1 MYFNAPQTN
10 DHIYKKMYTRKKIT
24 FIIRLLEKDFGVPLR
39 NRDDFTVNPL
49 DMLIATLL
57 SQNTNDINSH
67 RAWKSLKE
75 KFPDYKSLYNAR
87 TTSIESAI
95 RTGGMARQKAARI
108 KELLRAVKKRYGKL
122 SLEDI
127 RQKSDEEIMEELTS
141 LNGIGVKTASCVI
154 LFGLGRNS
162 FPVDTHVH
170 RILNRLGIV
179 QTGNP
184 EKTFYAMQELVPPD
198 KMYSFHTNLI
208 RFGRSICKAQ
218 RSECY
223 RCPLKKRCT
232 YENKILQNTVSK
244 LVNRGG
250 PLKRDFMLLDNV

>member
-1 MYFNAPQTN
+1 MCT
-10 DHIYKKMYTRKKIT
+10 KKNIALV
-24 FIIRLLEKDFGVPLR
+24 IRLLEKHFGVPVLKR
-39 NRDDFTVNPL
+39 AEFAVDPI

-67 RAWKSLKE
+67 RAWKSLK
-75 KFPDYKSLYNAR
+75 KKYPDYQTLYKAR
-87 TTSIESAI
+87 LKSIESAI
-95 RTGGMARQKAARI
+95 KTGGMAKQKAARI
-108 KELLRAVKKRYGKL
+108 KGLLRVIRKRYGKI

-179 QTGNP
+179 QTSNP
-184 EKTFYAMQELVPPD
+184 EKTFYAMQEFVPSD

-208 RFGRSICKAQ
+208 RFGRSLCKAQ
-218 RSECY
+218 RPECY
-223 RCPLKKRCT
+223 RCPLIKRCT
-232 YENKILQNTVSK
+232 YENKILQKNVSK
-244 LVNRGG
+244 LVKKGD
-250 PLKRDFMLLDNV
+250 PVKRDFMLLDNV